1 MMGRGLALA
10 LVGAALAGCVAIA
23 PGGDFV
29 AGPSVVAALD
39 TQADGYRGVTDS
51 GEPFTIVSTSASAT
65 ELCRVVTVDRAGRF
79 EVESFCKIRGGQW
92 R

>member
-1 MMGRGLALA
+1 MISRGIALIA
-10 LVGAALAGCVAIA
+10 VGAALTGCVATA

-29 AGPSVVAALD
+29 AGPTVTAALD
-39 TQADGYRGVTDS
+39 TQADGYKGITAQ

-65 ELCRVVTVDRAGRF
+65 ELCRVVTVDRPGKF
-79 EVESFCKIRGGQW
+79 EVESFCKARGGQW